1 MIDCTRVD
9 ANERCFF
16 LGVRASEKLV
26 SKRKKKKKN
35 RKNRKK
41 EENSTKKRKR
51 KEKRN
56 KVEKGETCGKKN
68 EERVK
73 NDIARRLEICP
84 RIFSLTLG
92 VAFML
97 RRGAWLV
104 S

>member
-1 MIDCTRVD
+1 MRTND
-9 ANERCFF
+9 
-16 LGVRASEKLV
+16 V
-26 SKRKKKKKN
+26 SFSVYVQARSLWVKEKKKKKTE
-35 RKNRKK
+35 KT
-41 EENSTKKRKR
+41 EKKRKIR
-51 KEKRN
+51 QKKGKEKKREEKRN